1 MSCTGAIQ
9 EEEDAISSRSTFPIS
24 IFYALCGLA
33 SDWLWHWN
41 QSPTTPP
48 PTAHLY
54 HTTLTSTVFLWSSGK
69 SESVH
74 MKPDS
79 AAGLFLIFG
88 PKLLYDMLVI
98 GPKDTTIALKKK
110 TNTWDHCCERADT
123 GEESTHGFL
132 YTEWLRH
139 ACLSPCMI
147 VKFWTV
153 HFFKLKCFRVWI
165 GSETLV
171 HFKKRMVKSF
181 YYHNSTPPQWKPP
194 GLSGLW

>member
-1 MSCTGAIQ
+1 MQSAPGPPSPSLSFMLSVDSHQTGFDTGINHQ
-9 EEEDAISSRSTFPIS
+9 QLPHPRPI
-24 IFYALCGLA
+24 Y
-33 SDWLWHWN
+33 
-41 QSPTTPP
+41 TTPHSP
-48 PTAHLY
+48 PQFFFGA
-54 HTTLTSTVFLWSSGK
+54 VGK
-69 SESVH
+69 VKVYTWNPILQQHSLE
-74 MKPDS
+74 
-79 AAGLFLIFG
+79 FLIFG

-110 TNTWDHCCERADT
+110 TNTWDHCCVRADT

-171 HFKKRMVKSF
+171 HIKKRMVKSF